1 MAGKKLNRNTRNFRV
16 ADGTALHPARCCQHG
31 ATSAWRDWV
40 ERVVAKPV
48 VVEDDEFDG
57 ELEHR
62 LGKVPEIAN
71 HEVLEAMTVGVLSP
85 PAEVCDLNEAG
96 FEQAAKDAHR
106 RHGLANAASVLQF
119 LREFG
124 FTN

>member
-1 MAGKKLNRNTRNFRV
+1 MDFEQFSDLQLPQGFLLLGVEV
-16 ADGTALHPARCCQHG
+16 AEAPMLDAIGRPALARAVIENGTISIYLTADQTP
-31 ATSAWRDWV
+31 
-40 ERVVAKPV
+40 
-48 VVEDDEFDG
+48 DEMS
-57 ELEHR
+57 
-62 LGKVPEIAN
+62 VSIY
-71 HEVLEAMTVGVLSP
+71 HEVLEAMTVGVFSP

-106 RHGLANAASVLQF
+106 RHGLANAASVLIF